1 MSTLLEIKNL
11 YGGYEQDVNILQ
23 GINLTLAEGETVGII
38 GLNGSG
44 KSTLGKAIMNQIP
57 YRQGDI
63 IFNGQSVEGKTT
75 QELAQLGIALMH
87 QGGVVFHNLSVW
99 QNLQFAIG
107 SAPRTTETQCIT
119 SPSQSFI
126 PLLHKP
132 KKELVHTM
140 ADRLSGGQRH
150 ELALAMTLARQPK
163 LVILD
168 EPSAGLSPKA
178 VEEMYGMLEDIR
190 KTLGITTLLIEQNV
204 TRAVEFCR
212 RCIMMSQGMIVEE
225 YTNKKIIEIEN
236 KLFNQKG

>member
-23 GINLTLAEGETVGII
+23 GINLTMAEGEAVGII

-63 IFNGQSVEGKTT
+63 IFNGQSVEDKTT

-87 QGGVVFHNLSVW
+87 QGGVVFPNLSVW

-107 SAPRTTETQCIT
+107 SAPRTAETQCIT
-119 SPSQSFI
+119 SLQSAI

-132 KKELVHTM
+132 KKELMHTM
-140 ADRLSGGQRH
+140 ADKRSGGQRH

-178 VEEMYGMLEDIR
+178 VEEMYGMLKQIR
-190 KTLGITTLLIEQNV
+190 ELIGLTIVLVEQNV
-204 TRAVEFCR
+204 SRAVAFCDRCVLLEQGRITDEFAGER
-212 RCIMMSQGMIVEE
+212 LVLS
-225 YTNKKIIEIEN
+225 EIESLMFN
-236 KLFNQKG
+236 K

>member
-23 GINLTLAEGETVGII
+23 GINLTMAEGEAVGII

-63 IFNGQSVEGKTT
+63 IFNGQSVEDKTT

-87 QGGVVFHNLSVW
+87 QGGVVFPNLSVW

-107 SAPRTTETQCIT
+107 SAPRTAETQCIT
-119 SPSQSFI
+119 SLQSAI

-132 KKELVHTM
+132 KKELMHTM
-140 ADRLSGGQRH
+140 ADKLSGGQRH

-168 EPSAGLSPKA
+168 EPSAGLSPKG
-178 VEEMYGMLEDIR
+178 VEEMYGMLEEIR

-204 TRAVEFCR
+204 TKAVEFCK
-212 RCIMMSQGMIVEE
+212 RCVMMSQGMIIEE
-225 YTNKKIIEIEN
+225 FSNKKIIEIEN
-236 KLFNQKG
+236 KLFNQK

>member
-23 GINLTLAEGETVGII
+23 GINLTMAEGEAVGII

-63 IFNGQSVEGKTT
+63 IFNGQSVEDKTT

-87 QGGVVFHNLSVW
+87 QGGVVFPNLSVW

-107 SAPRTTETQCIT
+107 SALRTAETQCIT
-119 SPSQSFI
+119 SLQSAI

-132 KKELVHTM
+132 KKELMHTM
-140 ADRLSGGQRH
+140 ADKLSGGQRH

-178 VEEMYGMLEDIR
+178 VEEMYGMLEEIR
-190 KTLGITTLLIEQNV
+190 KTLGITTLLIEQNL
-204 TRAVEFCR
+204 TRAVEFCK
-212 RCIMMSQGMIVEE
+212 RCVMMSQGMIIEE
-225 YTNKKIIEIEN
+225 FSSRKIIEIEN
-236 KLFNQKG
+236 KLFNQK